1 MSINYI
7 SLGSFCHPKMFLRN
21 TKREISRSLPFDFH
35 SSPNTY
41 SIYNI
46 LNKLYKNKS
55 YIHEFNEIL
64 FEHEHNG
71 SNKKELAISDNEGVF
86 FLHFFDTDDKIN
98 NNTTYPMKVKDN
110 INNDK
115 IIEIQNKFKK
125 RYEDL
130 YKVLNSK
137 DDILIF
143 LRIENYENKV
153 WNIDLPALVNSIKQ
167 FNHPNKFLIYTQPAI
182 DKKLDFNVSKKI
194 NYDYGFP
201 IIFHKILFDEKISS
215 DKIYKDKFTN
225 CILNFESIIKNCVLI
240 KYNGYNLDSDITYYY
255 YFDAKNKLL
264 IKLNDI
270 NVIYRVDT
278 ITNKLLKFNYNNN
291 LFIFL
296 KNKNNV
302 FEKIS

>member
-7 SLGSFCHPKMFLRN
+7 SLGSFCHPKMFLRS
-21 TKREISRSLPFDFH
+21 TKRDISRSMPFDFH

-46 LNKLYKNKS
+46 LNKLHENKT
-55 YIHEFNEIL
+55 HVHKFNEIL
-64 FEHEHNG
+64 FEHEHNDT
-71 SNKKELAISDNEGVF
+71 NKKELAISDEDGMF
-86 FLHFFDTDDKIN
+86 FLHFFDTDDKTNDNSI
-98 NNTTYPMKVKDN
+98 YPMKVKDN

-115 IIEIQNKFKK
+115 IIKIQNKFKK

-153 WNIDLPALVNSIKQ
+153 WDIDLPRLVDSIKQ
-167 FNHPNKFLIYTQPAI
+167 FDHPNKFLIYTQPAI
-182 DKKLDFNVSKKI
+182 DKNLDFNISKKI
-194 NYDYGFP
+194 NYDYGLP
-201 IIFHKILFDEKISS
+201 IIFHKFLFDERISS
-215 DKIYKDKFTN
+215 DKIYKDKFTDV
-225 CILNFESIIKNCVLI
+225 IINFERIIKNCVLI
-240 KYNGYNLDSDITYYY
+240 NDIDNNTTYYY
-255 YFDAKNKLL
+255 YFDTKNKLL

-270 NVIYRVDT
+270 NVIYRVET
-278 ITNKLLKFNYNNN
+278 ITNKLLKFYYENK
-291 LFIFL
+291 LFILL
-296 KNKNNV
+296 KNKEKI